1 MSTVPF
7 ATYPLPPHEPA
18 LDLVAAVLDPI
29 LTPLGFAPGSAA
41 ASEGR
46 GQVIYCR
53 GLDGSVDG
61 SCLDLVLDL
70 EPLPDWR
77 ITDVRY
83 WGYPSER
90 WHLPF
95 LPDATLSA
103 QLAHLARTLPDDL
116 A

>member
-7 ATYPLPPHEPA
+7 AAYPLPPPDPA
-18 LDLVAAVLDPI
+18 LDLVATVLDPV
-29 LTPLGFAPGSAA
+29 LTPLGFAAGSAA
-41 ASEGR
+41 ASEGH
-46 GQVIYCR
+46 GEVIYCR
-53 GLDGSVDG
+53 GVDDSVDG
-61 SCLDLVLDL
+61 GCLDLVVDL

-83 WGYPSER
+83 WGHPSER

-95 LPDATLSA
+95 LPDVNLPV
-103 QLAHLARTLPDDL
+103 QLAHLARTLPDEL

>member
-1 MSTVPF
+1 MSAVSF
-7 ATYPLPPHEPA
+7 AAYPLPPHDPA
-18 LDLVAAVLDPI
+18 LHLVAAVLDPV
-29 LTPLGFAPGSAA
+29 LTPLGFAPGSAT

-53 GLDGSVDG
+53 DVQGSVDG
-61 SCLDLVLDL
+61 GCLDLVVDL
-70 EPLPDWR
+70 KPLPDWR

-95 LPDATLSA
+95 LPDADLAAQLTHLAGTLSDE
-103 QLAHLARTLPDDL
+103 LA
-116 A
+116 